1 MEDNGKSR
9 KMNNEHY
16 SDWKAQVKEKT
27 DGLGIQFTVLASFS
41 VVSVLF
47 ILLLGFSLYQRF
59 MMRTRVMM
67 TESTVQLMSQTESNF
82 EDYLTAMRRVS
93 DALYYGAIKDKDLA
107 KDNLDSEMELLY
119 EANKDN
125 LVSFAVFRRDGNLV
139 SATPVSTLKEGMDVR
154 EQPWFEL
161 ALNKPENLH
170 FSTPHV
176 QNIFDASSFRYY
188 WVISLSRIVELTSSG
203 VPMRGVLLVD
213 MNYSTIEQMMERVNG
228 SSSYQYFYL
237 CDSNG
242 ELIYHPRMIQIGV
255 GKYKENNVEAAD
267 LEDGVHEEIFNGE
280 RRVVIVGTISYTGWK
295 LVGVIP
301 MSGFRL
307 GAGSTQYFTILV
319 LLTAILALLVINRL
333 VTNRITSPI
342 LRLNRSIQN
351 MEGGRVDPESVYI
364 GGPAEIEHLG
374 KSLQGSFRQVNTL
387 MDDVVREQE
396 ERRRSELDALQ
407 SQINPHFLYN
417 TLDSIVWMI
426 EGERN
431 DDAVFMVTQLASL
444 FRISLSKGRTVISIK
459 DELVHAR
466 NYMNI
471 QKVRYRE
478 AFEISWKIAEEIHD
492 YCTVKL
498 ILQPILENA
507 LYYGIDALGDEGEIL
522 VQGRRVGGDIYI
534 SVRDNGLGMPPDK
547 VAQLLEDVE
556 HEERENRHGSGVGLI
571 NVHKRIM
578 LRFGPQYGLKIESEP
593 DEGTVVTI
601 HLPAVPYS
609 ESNRRA
615 LEHGKWDGEV
625 RSEEKE

>member
-27 DGLGIQFTVLASFS
+27 DGLGIQFTVLVSFS

-471 QKVRYRE
+471 QKVRYKD
-478 AFEISWKIAEEIHD
+478 AFEITWNISEEILD

-593 DEGTVVTI
+593 DEGTTVTI
-601 HLPAVPYS
+601 HLPAVPYT
-609 ESNRRA
+609 EKNRRA

>member
-1 MEDNGKSR
+1 MEDNGKNPEVNRDR
-9 KMNNEHY
+9 K
-16 SDWKAQVKEKT
+16 SDWRSRMKERAG
-27 DGLGIQFTVLASFS
+27 GLGIQYTVLVSFT

-67 TESTVQLMSQTESNF
+67 TESTEQLMSQTEANV
-82 EDYLTAMRRVS
+82 EDYLTSMRRVS
-93 DALYYGAIKDKDLA
+93 DAMYYDAIKDKDLA
-107 KDNLDSEMELLY
+107 RDTLDSEMSLLY
-119 EANKDN
+119 EANKDS
-125 LVSFAVFRRDGNLV
+125 LISFAVFKRDGSLV

-154 EQPWFEL
+154 EQPWFDL

-176 QNIFDASSFRYY
+176 QNIFDASSLRYY
-188 WVISLSRIVELTSSG
+188 WVISLSRIVELTDNG

-213 MNYSTIEQMMERVNG
+213 MNYSTIEQMMDRVNK
-228 SSSYQYFYL
+228 SNSYQYFYL

-242 ELIYHPRMIQIGV
+242 ELIYHPRMIQIGAD
-255 GKYKENNVEAAD
+255 KYLENNLEASGY
-267 LEDGVHEEIFNGE
+267 EDGVHEEIFEGE
-280 RRVVIVGTISYTGWK
+280 RRVVIVKTISYTGWK

-307 GAGSTQYFTILV
+307 GSFSTQYFTILV
-319 LLTAILALLVINRL
+319 LLTAILALLLINRL

-374 KSLQGSFRQVNTL
+374 RSLQGSFRQVNTL

-431 DDAVFMVTQLASL
+431 ADAVFMVTQLASL
-444 FRISLSKGRTVISIK
+444 FRVSLSKGRTVISIR

-471 QKVRYRE
+471 QKVRYKE
-478 AFEISWKIAEEIHD
+478 AFEISWDIEEEIEN

-498 ILQPILENA
+498 IVQPILENA
-507 LYYGIDALGDEGEIL
+507 LYYGIDALGDEGEII
-522 VQGRRVGGDIYI
+522 VTGRKEGDDIFI
-534 SVRDNGLGMPPDK
+534 SVSDNGLGMPPEK
-547 VAQLLEDVE
+547 VAQLLEDEE
-556 HEERENRHGSGVGLI
+556 HEEREKKHGSGVGLI

-593 DEGTVVTI
+593 DEGTTVTI
-601 HLPAVPYS
+601 HLPAVPYT
-609 ESNRRA
+609 EQNRRA
-615 LEHGKWDGEV
+615 LEHGTWNGEV
-625 RSEEKE
+625 QHEEKK

>member
-27 DGLGIQFTVLASFS
+27 DGLGIQFTVLVSFS

-280 RRVVIVGTISYTGWK
+280 RRVVIVGTSSYTGWK

-319 LLTAILALLVINRL
+319 LFTAILALLVINRL

-396 ERRRSELDALQ
+396 EHRRSELDALQ

-578 LRFGPQYGLKIESEP
+578 LRFGPQYGLKIDSEP
-593 DEGTVVTI
+593 DEGTTVTI
-601 HLPAVPYS
+601 HLPGVPYTD
-609 ESNRRA
+609 ENRRA
-615 LEHGKWDGEV
+615 LERGTWDGEV

>member
-27 DGLGIQFTVLASFS
+27 DGLGIQFTVLVSFS

-459 DELVHAR
+459 NELLHAR

-471 QKVRYRE
+471 QKVRYKD
-478 AFEISWKIAEEIHD
+478 AFEITWNISEEILD

-578 LRFGPQYGLKIESEP
+578 LRFGPQYGLKIDSEP
-593 DEGTVVTI
+593 DEGTTVTI
-601 HLPAVPYS
+601 HLPGVPYTD
-609 ESNRRA
+609 ENRRA
-615 LEHGKWDGEV
+615 LERGTWDGEV